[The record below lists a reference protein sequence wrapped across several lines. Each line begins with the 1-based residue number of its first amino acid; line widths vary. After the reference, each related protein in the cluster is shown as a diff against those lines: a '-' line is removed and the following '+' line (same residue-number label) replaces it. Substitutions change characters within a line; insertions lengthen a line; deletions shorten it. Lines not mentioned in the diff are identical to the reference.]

1 MDSLCL
7 QPLFL
12 RILYLCGVFL
22 KIICFIVPI
31 ILIVKLIMDIYKQII
46 NPDDKD
52 FKGKITNRIVA
63 CIIIFL
69 VPTIIS
75 LLFSFI
81 EKVVATNSYSDIS
94 VCREFANIEHI
105 KVLEEEM
112 DKIEIDKYNDEKYS
126 NLSAYEKKVQAVRDY
141 VAKNQENLNNNQ
153 TNNSNSSNNTQSG
166 NSNLSGKLQTRKYSN
181 WNYYLYVPDNVQTG
195 NKPLVVF
202 LHGSGERGSNI
213 SSLERYGFAKYIKNG
228 SNYNA
233 VILIPQL
240 ASGEEWDTGSN
251 RNKLMN
257 LINQVVNEYSIDR
270 SRISISGFSLGTVP
284 IPNLLKE
291 NSNYFSSVV
300 LIALCGSGDSRANY
314 FKNIPT
320 RVYFGSNDT
329 SCSTSNTKSFVNAL
343 KKINNDVDLTVY
355 NNKPHNVVDL
365 VFQDGSVLNWMISK
379 QKN

>member
-105 KVLEEEM
+105 KVLEEAM

-329 SCSTSNTKSFVNAL
+329 NCSTSDTKSFVNAL